1 MRRILGLEHW
11 LLALIERVLRSL
23 SPVGA
28 ILATLFFALSLS
40 PSLVPRPFVLQG
52 VLSGMALAA
61 GYGLGVL
68 GRWLWLYLELPVAR
82 GRPRWVIKGVLGLI
96 CLGIAIVFLLQASA
110 WQNEVRVLMEV
121 PPVEGRRPATVGL
134 LALLSFALLLGLGRL
149 FALTVRSISTRVSRV
164 VPRRISTMV
173 GLLAALLLFWSV
185 AEGVLARAVMKGFD
199 ASFGQLDAYIEPEF
213 APPSGRHRS
222 GGEGSLVAWADLG
235 RQGRRFVAK
244 APAREAIEALAGAP
258 AREPVRVY
266 VGLNSA
272 DSIEARA
279 ELALAELERL
289 GGFGRQVLVVV
300 TPTGTGWVDPGAVRS
315 LEVLHRG
322 DVASVAV
329 QYSYLPSWLTLLA
342 QPEYGAET
350 ARELFQRVYARWRQ
364 LPRESRPRLYLH
376 GLSLGALNSERSAD
390 IWDLVGDP
398 IHGALWS
405 GPPYRSGTWQWVTR
419 QRNPD
424 SPAWLPRFRDGSVIR
439 FTHQQ
444 DRLADFD
451 APWGPLRI
459 VYLQYA
465 SDPITFFDPA
475 TLWREPAWLAGPRGP
490 DVSPS
495 LRWFPVVTMLQLL
508 VDIVAAE
515 GAPIGYGHAYA
526 TEHYI
531 DAWRAVSAPEGW
543 DESGITRLK
552 TEIGDLGRGADAAD
566 APAR

>member
-1 MRRILGLEHW
+1 MRRT
-11 LLALIERVLRSL
+11 LALELRLPALLERWLRSL
-23 SPVGA
+23 SPMGL
-28 ILATLFFALSLS
+28 ILATLFFAMSLS

-52 VLSGMALAA
+52 VLSGVALAA
-61 GYGLGVL
+61 GYGLGVF
-68 GRWLWLYLELPVAR
+68 GRWLWLYLELPVVH

-96 CLGIAIVFLLQASA
+96 CVGIAVVFLLQASA
-110 WQNEVRVLMEV
+110 WQNEVRALMEV

-134 LALLSFALLLGLGRL
+134 VALLSFVLLLALGRL
-149 FALTVRSISTRVSRV
+149 FAWTAQVVSMRVNRI
-164 VPRRISTMV
+164 VPRRISAMV

-185 AEGVLARAVMKGFD
+185 ADGVLARAVLNGFD
-199 ASFGQLDAYIEPEF
+199 ASFGQLDARVEPEF
-213 APPSGRHRS
+213 APPSGAHRS

-244 APAREAIEALAGAP
+244 APAREAIEAIAGAP

-289 GGFGRQVLVVV
+289 GGFERRVLVVV
-300 TPTGTGWVDPGAVRS
+300 TPTGTGWVDPGAMRS
-315 LEVLHRG
+315 LEYLHRG

-405 GPPYRSGTWQWVTR
+405 GPPYRSSTWQWVTR
-419 QRNPD
+419 QRQPD

-465 SDPITFFDPA
+465 SDPVTFFDPA
-475 TLWREPAWLAGPRGP
+475 TLLREPAWLAGPRGP

-508 VDIVAAE
+508 VDVLAAE
-515 GAPIGYGHAYA
+515 GAPIGFGHAYA

-531 DAWRAVSAPEGW
+531 DAWRAVSSPEGW
-543 DESGITRLK
+543 DEAGIARLK
-552 TEIGDLGRGADAAD
+552 AGIGDLGRGGHAVVGS
-566 APAR
+566 AR